1 MGYPVEHRL
10 SFLTRII
17 KKNLLRNDLLARLLI
32 HCSRRILLDL
42 VRMGFLQNPSDEGK
56 NENPKKEKKKKKKQK
71 NKKKEKKKEQRK
83 KRKEG
88 RKRWARVIHH
98 GSHQPLLTDPLQK
111 VHQYRR
117 PIVQLCAPLK
127 RSKRAVMTR
136 LMCIF
141 GAPTNNWFSSRPTIS
156 IILPARRW
164 TCLAICIVYYQPGH
178 RRGRGREVARQ
189 GGGKNDFIFAH

>member
-71 NKKKEKKKEQRK
+71 NKKK
-83 KRKEG
+83 KRKRNKE
-88 RKRWARVIHH
+88 RKERKEEKGGP
-98 GSHQPLLTDPLQK
+98 GSSITAL
-111 VHQYRR
+111 
-117 PIVQLCAPLK
+117 I
-127 RSKRAVMTR
+127 
-136 LMCIF
+136 
-141 GAPTNNWFSSRPTIS
+141 SR
-156 IILPARRW
+156 
-164 TCLAICIVYYQPGH
+164 C
-178 RRGRGREVARQ
+178 
-189 GGGKNDFIFAH
+189 